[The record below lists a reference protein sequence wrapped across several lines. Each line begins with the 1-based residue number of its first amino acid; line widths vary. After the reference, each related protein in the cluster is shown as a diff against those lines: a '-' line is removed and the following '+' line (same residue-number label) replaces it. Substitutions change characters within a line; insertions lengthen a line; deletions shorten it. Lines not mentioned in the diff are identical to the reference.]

1 MVPANI
7 SANDPGLVPP
17 DEEDLE
23 KVTEET
29 RQALEK
35 LVQKKVSAAQ
45 PVKAA
50 EKLAPAQYIRLVFCS
65 CDMLL
70 HHLLLLR
77 YTPSQ
82 QGAAYNSGAKQR
94 VIRMVEAQRDPM
106 SPPRFKTNTKIPR
119 GPPSPPA
126 PVLHSPTRKVA
137 IAILAFGT
145 VSLYHLLLGYSQ
157 GAARL
162 ENPSLHF

>member
-65 CDMLL
+65 CDA
-70 HHLLLLR
+70 
-77 YTPSQ
+77 S
-82 QGAAYNSGAKQR
+82 S
-94 VIRMVEAQRDPM
+94 
-106 SPPRFKTNTKIPR
+106 
-119 GPPSPPA
+119 PA
-126 PVLHSPTRKVA
+126 P
-137 IAILAFGT
+137 
-145 VSLYHLLLGYSQ
+145 
-157 GAARL
+157 
-162 ENPSLHF
+162 